1 MVEHD
6 MNDDDAILVNQTPL
20 LETITHVS
28 STHSH
33 SHTSLKVWANAGD
46 RERERVC
53 G

>member
-28 STHSH
+28 LLIRTQHIP
-33 SHTSLKVWANAGD
+33 LKVWVNAGD
-46 RERERVC
+46 GGREC
-53 G
+53 A